1 MMHGLDAPRLRVV
14 LRDILSGE
22 RRELP
27 ASAEVG
33 VALEVADGGAS
44 ESTAG

>member
-14 LRDILSGE
+14 LRDVMSGE

-27 ASAEVG
+27 PSSEIG
-33 VALEVADGGAS
+33 VPLEVAESGETAS
-44 ESTAG
+44 RA